1 MLGFG
6 GWLVVTAIGAGVA
19 IAAKTIGDK
28 LGKKSYSSSSLDDQ
42 IDVDKELSKFRENI
56 NGEARQ
62 VEKECM
68 QEIDT
73 CFLNLKQKTKERFPD
88 LVQIVESKQ
97 ANAKKELS
105 GTIMQYVKEHLSK
118 NDRDFVKVL
127 EMPPGQAKKSAL
139 DVKTNQIL
147 NDAVSHFFGKLNKYM
162 IAVQK
167 DFTVRLTTRLVD
179 QENQVKD
186 YIIELEKLEKQARDG
201 SIDVNE
207 VVNKCTP
214 VMESAE
220 SIIAIL
226 EMDEDEFLDKNR
238 VS

>member
-1 MLGFG
+1 MGFFKDICR
-6 GWLVVTAIGAGVA
+6 AVA
-19 IAAKTIGDK
+19 DWIKDR
-28 LGKKSYSSSSLDDQ
+28 LGKRTYSSSSLDDQ

-56 NGEARQ
+56 NGDACK
-62 VEKECM
+62 VENKCM

-73 CFLNLKQKTKERFPD
+73 CFMNLKQKTKDRFPD

-97 ANAKKELS
+97 ADAKKELN
-105 GTIMQYVKEHLSK
+105 GTIMQYIKEHLSK
-118 NDRDFVKVL
+118 NDREFVKVL

-139 DVKTNQIL
+139 DAKTNQIL
-147 NDAVSHFFGKLNKYM
+147 NDAESHFFKKLNQYM
-162 IAVQK
+162 VAVQK
-167 DFTVRLTTRLVD
+167 DFTVRLKTRLVD
-179 QENQVKD
+179 QERQMKD

>member
-1 MLGFG
+1 MIGLGG
-6 GWLVVTAIGAGVA
+6 LIVASVLGAGAV
-19 IAAKTIGDK
+19 IVAKTIGDK
-28 LGKKSYSSSSLDDQ
+28 LGKKSYSSSNLEDQ
-42 IDVDKELSKFRENI
+42 IDVDRELNTFRQKI
-56 NGEARQ
+56 NDDARK
-62 VEKECM
+62 VEHECM

-97 ANAKKELS
+97 ANAKKELN

-118 NDRDFVKVL
+118 NDREFVKAL
-127 EMPPGQAKKSAL
+127 EMPPGQAKKTAL

-147 NDAVSHFFGKLNKYM
+147 NDAVRHFFNKLNQYM
-162 IAVQK
+162 VAVQK
-167 DFTVRLTTRLVD
+167 DFTVRLKTRLVD
-179 QENQVKD
+179 QERQMKD
-186 YIIELEKLEKQARDG
+186 YIIELEKMEKQAREG

-220 SIIAIL
+220 SIIAVL

>member
-1 MLGFG
+1 MGF
-6 GWLVVTAIGAGVA
+6 IKDIFRRVA
-19 IAAKTIGDK
+19 DWFKDTFGRRT
-28 LGKKSYSSSSLDDQ
+28 YSSSSLDDQ

-56 NGEARQ
+56 NGDACK
-62 VEKECM
+62 VENKCM

-97 ANAKKELS
+97 ANAKKELN

-118 NDRDFVKVL
+118 NDREFVKVL

-139 DVKTNQIL
+139 DAKTNQIL
-147 NDAVSHFFGKLNKYM
+147 NDAESHFFKKLNHYM
-162 IAVQK
+162 VAVQK
-167 DFTVRLTTRLVD
+167 DFTVRLKTRLVD
-179 QENQVKD
+179 QERQMKD